1 MASISNT
8 ILYVSQKVYG
18 KLGLYSSSIRIW
30 ESLFALPFAY
40 MGMILANQSWPG
52 FEIFIW
58 ITAAMFGARTLA
70 MSANRLINAKE
81 DSLNPRIQNRHIPQG
96 LLNSKEVLAM
106 MGVGLI
112 IFLVSA
118 SQLNTLALALAPVTA
133 VYITLYSFAKYYT
146 WACNFILGIALSIA
160 PAGAWIGVTGQIEW
174 QTVLLSAAVAL
185 WAGGFDIIYACT
197 DYNFDKEN
205 GIHSVPA
212 RFGISGALKIVK
224 VMHSL
229 SAILL
234 LILAI
239 VLSLGYFFYI
249 GWFIAVILLIY
260 ENRLVNPND
269 LSKVGIA
276 FFRVNSYISIQLLI
290 FTSLSLIF

>member
-1 MASISNT
+1 MASISHN
-8 ILYVSQKVYG
+8 ILYTSKRLYRR
-18 KLGLYSSSIRIW
+18 LGVYSSSIRIW

-40 MGMILANQSWPG
+40 IGMLLADQSWPG
-52 FEIFIW
+52 FGIFIW

-81 DSLNPRIQNRHIPQG
+81 DSLNPRTQNRHMPQG

-106 MGVGLI
+106 MGVGLT
-112 IFLVSA
+112 IFLISA
-118 SQLNTLALALAPVTA
+118 SQLNSLALALAPITA

-174 QTVLLSAAVAL
+174 QTVLLSAAVAM

-197 DYNFDKEN
+197 DYDFDKQN
-205 GIHSVPA
+205 GIHSVPEK
-212 RFGISGALKIVK
+212 FGISAALKIVR

-229 SAILL
+229 SAILM
-234 LILAI
+234 LILGI
-239 VLSLGYFFYI
+239 TLSLGYFFYI
-249 GWFIAVILLIY
+249 GWFIAVMLLIY
-260 ENRLVNPND
+260 ENRLVSSND

-276 FFRVNSYISIQLLI
+276 FFRVNSYISMQLLI
-290 FTSLSLIF
+290 FTTLSIIF

>member
-1 MASISNT
+1 MASISNN
-8 ILYVSQKVYG
+8 ILYTSKRLY
-18 KLGLYSSSIRIW
+18 KRLGVYSSSIRIW

-40 MGMILANQSWPG
+40 IGMLLADQSWPG
-52 FEIFIW
+52 FQIFIW

-81 DSLNPRIQNRHIPQG
+81 DSLNPRTQNRHMPQG

-106 MGVGLI
+106 MGVGLT
-112 IFLVSA
+112 IFLISA
-118 SQLNTLALALAPVTA
+118 SQLNSLALALAPITA

-174 QTVLLSAAVAL
+174 QTVLLSAAVAM

-197 DYNFDKEN
+197 DYDFDKQN
-205 GIHSVPA
+205 GIHSVPEK
-212 RFGISGALKIVK
+212 FGISGALKIVR

-229 SAILL
+229 SAILM
-234 LILAI
+234 LILGI
-239 VLSLGYFFYI
+239 TLSLGYFFYI
-249 GWFIAVILLIY
+249 GWFIAVMLLIY
-260 ENRLVNPND
+260 ENRLVSSDD

-276 FFRVNSYISIQLLI
+276 FFRVNSYISMQLLI
-290 FTSLSLIF
+290 FTTLSIIF

>member
-1 MASISNT
+1 M
-8 ILYVSQKVYG
+8 L
-18 KLGLYSSSIRIW
+18 
-30 ESLFALPFAY
+30 
-40 MGMILANQSWPG
+40 LADQSWPG
-52 FEIFIW
+52 FGIFIW

-81 DSLNPRIQNRHIPQG
+81 DSLNPRTQNRHMPQG

-106 MGVGLI
+106 MGVGLT
-112 IFLVSA
+112 IFLISA
-118 SQLNTLALALAPVTA
+118 SQLNSLALALAPITA

-174 QTVLLSAAVAL
+174 QTVLLSAAVAM

-197 DYNFDKEN
+197 DYDFDKQN
-205 GIHSVPA
+205 GIHSVPEK
-212 RFGISGALKIVK
+212 FGISGALKIVR

-229 SAILL
+229 SAILM
-234 LILAI
+234 LILGI
-239 VLSLGYFFYI
+239 TLSLGYFFYI
-249 GWFIAVILLIY
+249 GWFIAVMLLIY
-260 ENRLVNPND
+260 ENRLVSSND

-276 FFRVNSYISIQLLI
+276 FFRVNSYISMQLLI
-290 FTSLSLIF
+290 FTTLSIIF

>member
-1 MASISNT
+1 MASTSNN
-8 ILYVSQKVYG
+8 IVSASKTAYRR
-18 KLGLYSSSIRIW
+18 LGVYSSSIRIW
-30 ESLFALPFAY
+30 ECLFALPFAY
-40 MGMILANQSWPG
+40 MGMILATQSWPG

-81 DSLNPRIQNRHIPQG
+81 DALNPRTQNRHMPQG

-106 MGVGLI
+106 MGIGLT
-112 IFLVSA
+112 IFLISA
-118 SQLNTLALALAPVTA
+118 SQLNTLALVLAPITA

-160 PAGAWIGVTGQIEW
+160 PAGAWIGVVGQIEW
-174 QTVLLSAAVAL
+174 QTALLSAAVAL

-197 DYNFDKEN
+197 DYDFDKQN
-205 GIHSVPA
+205 GINSVPA
-212 RFGISGALKIVK
+212 RFGISGALKIVR
-224 VMHSL
+224 VMHFF

-260 ENRLVNPND
+260 ENRLVRPND

-290 FTSLSLIF
+290 FTSLSIIF

>member
-1 MASISNT
+1 MASISNN
-8 ILYVSQKVYG
+8 ILYTSKRLYRR
-18 KLGLYSSSIRIW
+18 LGVYSSSIRIW

-40 MGMILANQSWPG
+40 IGMLLADQSWPG
-52 FEIFIW
+52 FGIFIW

-81 DSLNPRIQNRHIPQG
+81 DSLNPRTQNRHMPQG

-106 MGVGLI
+106 MGVGLT
-112 IFLVSA
+112 IFLISA
-118 SQLNTLALALAPVTA
+118 SQLNSLALALAPITA
-133 VYITLYSFAKYYT
+133 VYITLYSFAKYYP

-174 QTVLLSAAVAL
+174 QTVLLSAAVAM

-197 DYNFDKEN
+197 DYDFDKQN
-205 GIHSVPA
+205 GIHSVPEK
-212 RFGISGALKIVK
+212 FGISGALKIVR

-229 SAILL
+229 SAILM
-234 LILAI
+234 LILGI
-239 VLSLGYFFYI
+239 TLSLGYFFYI
-249 GWFIAVILLIY
+249 GWFIAVMLLIY
-260 ENRLVNPND
+260 ENRLVSSDD

-276 FFRVNSYISIQLLI
+276 FFRVNSYISMQLLI
-290 FTSLSLIF
+290 FTTLSIIF

>member
-1 MASISNT
+1 MASISNN
-8 ILYVSQKVYG
+8 ILYTSKRLYRR
-18 KLGLYSSSIRIW
+18 LGIYSSSIRIW

-40 MGMILANQSWPG
+40 IGMLLADQSWPG
-52 FEIFIW
+52 FGIFIW

-81 DSLNPRIQNRHIPQG
+81 DSLNPRTQNRHMPQG

-106 MGVGLI
+106 MGVGLT
-112 IFLVSA
+112 IFLISA
-118 SQLNTLALALAPVTA
+118 SQLNSLALALAPITA

-174 QTVLLSAAVAL
+174 QTVLLSAAVAM

-197 DYNFDKEN
+197 DYDFDKQN
-205 GIHSVPA
+205 GIHSVPEK
-212 RFGISGALKIVK
+212 FGISGALKIVR

-229 SAILL
+229 SAILM
-234 LILAI
+234 LILGI
-239 VLSLGYFFYI
+239 TLSLGYFFYI
-249 GWFIAVILLIY
+249 GWFIAVMLLIY
-260 ENRLVNPND
+260 ENRLVSSND

-276 FFRVNSYISIQLLI
+276 FFRVNSYISMQLLI
-290 FTSLSLIF
+290 FTTLSIIF

>member
-1 MASISNT
+1 MASTSNN
-8 ILYVSQKVYG
+8 IVSASKTAYRR
-18 KLGLYSSSIRIW
+18 LGVYSSSIRIW

-40 MGMILANQSWPG
+40 MGMILATQSWPG

-81 DSLNPRIQNRHIPQG
+81 DALNPRTQNRHMPQG

-106 MGVGLI
+106 MGIGLT
-112 IFLVSA
+112 IFLISA
-118 SQLNTLALALAPVTA
+118 SQLNTLALVLAPITA

-160 PAGAWIGVTGQIEW
+160 PAGAWIGVVGQIEW
-174 QTVLLSAAVAL
+174 QAALLSAAVAL

-197 DYNFDKEN
+197 DYDFDKQN
-205 GIHSVPA
+205 GINSVPA
-212 RFGISGALKIVK
+212 RFGISGALKIVR
-224 VMHSL
+224 VMHFF

-260 ENRLVNPND
+260 ENRLVRPND

-290 FTSLSLIF
+290 FTSLSIIF

>member
-1 MASISNT
+1 MASISNN
-8 ILYVSQKVYG
+8 ILYTSKRLYRR
-18 KLGLYSSSIRIW
+18 LGVYSSSIRIW

-40 MGMILANQSWPG
+40 IGMLLADQSWPG
-52 FEIFIW
+52 FGIFIW

-81 DSLNPRIQNRHIPQG
+81 DSLNPRTQNRHMPQG

-106 MGVGLI
+106 MGVGLT
-112 IFLVSA
+112 IFLISA
-118 SQLNTLALALAPVTA
+118 SQLNSLALALAPITA

-174 QTVLLSAAVAL
+174 QTVLLSAAVAM

-197 DYNFDKEN
+197 DYDFDKQN
-205 GIHSVPA
+205 GIHSVPEK
-212 RFGISGALKIVK
+212 FGISGALKIVR

-229 SAILL
+229 SAILM
-234 LILAI
+234 LILGI
-239 VLSLGYFFYI
+239 TLSLGYFFYI
-249 GWFIAVILLIY
+249 GWFIAVMLLIY
-260 ENRLVNPND
+260 ENRLVSSND

-276 FFRVNSYISIQLLI
+276 FFRVNSYISMQLLI
-290 FTSLSLIF
+290 FTTLSIIF